1 MVIAGFV
8 TLIIDQVAQ
17 LQVPYFH
24 AATFTLLALGR
35 NGVIQGRQMYI
46 SIHTPEDDRSIYISI
61 GDALMSATG
70 ISIALF
76 LGWAAQITN
85 IFNPLL
91 GLIALNM
98 TAAVYALEVFRDGQD
113 GPDFNQ

>member
-1 MVIAGFV
+1 MFWC
-8 TLIIDQVAQ
+8 VAFPAHLVL
-17 LQVPYFH
+17 LQEFDLNQILSLNVDLF
-24 AATFTLLALGR
+24 LGPR
-35 NGVIQGRQMYI
+35 
-46 SIHTPEDDRSIYISI
+46 T
-61 GDALMSATG
+61 
-70 ISIALF
+70 ALF

-113 GPDFNQ
+113 GPDFKQ